1 MFVTDYQGI
10 LYYEEFVEGDRTTK
24 EALCDFLGHDEL
36 TENQVLEYVKTLKME
51 GLARQDLV
59 EFDKQVS

>member
-36 TENQVLEYVKTLKME
+36 TENQVLEYVKTSNNWFALNFCKSFY
-51 GLARQDLV
+51 G
-59 EFDKQVS
+59 

>member
-24 EALCDFLGHDEL
+24 VALCDFLGHDEL
-36 TENQVLEYVKTLKME
+36 TGNQVLEYVKTLKME
-51 GLARQDLV
+51 D
-59 EFDKQVS
+59 

>member
-51 GLARQDLV
+51 D
-59 EFDKQVS
+59 